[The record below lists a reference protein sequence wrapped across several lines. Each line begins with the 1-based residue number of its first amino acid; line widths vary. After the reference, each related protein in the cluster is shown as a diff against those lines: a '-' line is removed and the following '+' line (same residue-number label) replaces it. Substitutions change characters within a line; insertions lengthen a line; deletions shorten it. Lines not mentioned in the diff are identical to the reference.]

1 MPNHVALAMPML
13 LNYKNQVVNK
23 RIPEKPIRL
32 EYGNNLKR
40 YINHEAGLK
49 MKDEFISNQD
59 IDEQM
64 SHRSVKN
71 SSRHYKSKSEKGTSS
86 GLCSNTHKSRS
97 LNCNSIC

>member
-1 MPNHVALAMPML
+1 
-13 LNYKNQVVNK
+13 
-23 RIPEKPIRL
+23 
-32 EYGNNLKR
+32 
-40 YINHEAGLK
+40 

-64 SHRSVKN
+64 SNRSVKN